1 MLMATGFPEYL
12 GFWTVKFPMVRGK
25 REFLLVDVRFP
36 SSSEPS
42 VVVILCGLF
51 GFNGTYV

>member
-1 MLMATGFPEYL
+1 MATGFPEYL